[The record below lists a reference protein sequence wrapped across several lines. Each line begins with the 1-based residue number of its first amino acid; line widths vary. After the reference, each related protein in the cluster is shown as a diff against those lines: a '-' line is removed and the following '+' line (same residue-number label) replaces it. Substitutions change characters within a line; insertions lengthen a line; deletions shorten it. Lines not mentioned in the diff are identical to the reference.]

1 VKSKLTEMTKGS
13 TVAAASAQEGEG
25 WRGCDDP
32 SGFPRRGERRDEAA
46 MSTRELPMH
55 MPSGRTLRLAVTT
68 FAFAGL
74 IVAVNAAPAA
84 ATPPNNFVGTVLG
97 RGTLQS
103 NGSVPINAGLD
114 IVVAQNTVQP
124 GGSSGWHSHPG
135 GAIVVV
141 AQGQITTYESV
152 GGHCVITTYT
162 AGQAFTERADKA
174 LIAKNT
180 GSTVT
185 VVIATFPNVPVGV
198 ANAQRTDLPNPGT
211 CPGV

>member
-1 VKSKLTEMTKGS
+1 
-13 TVAAASAQEGEG
+13 
-25 WRGCDDP
+25 
-32 SGFPRRGERRDEAA
+32 
-46 MSTRELPMH
+46 MH
-55 MPSGRTLRLAVTT
+55 LPSGRTLRLAVTT

-74 IVAVNAAPAA
+74 VVAVNAAPAG

-103 NGSVPINAGLD
+103 NGSLPINGGLD

-152 GGHCVITTYT
+152 GGHCVITPYT
-162 AGQAFTERADKA
+162 AGQAFTERAGKA

-185 VVIATFPNVPVGV
+185 IVIATFPNVPVGV

>member
-1 VKSKLTEMTKGS
+1 M
-13 TVAAASAQEGEG
+13 
-25 WRGCDDP
+25 
-32 SGFPRRGERRDEAA
+32 
-46 MSTRELPMH
+46 
-55 MPSGRTLRLAVTT
+55 
-68 FAFAGL
+68 
-74 IVAVNAAPAA
+74 
-84 ATPPNNFVGTVLG
+84 
-97 RGTLQS
+97 
-103 NGSVPINAGLD
+103 D

-135 GAIVVV
+135 GAIVVI

-185 VVIATFPNVPVGV
+185 IVIATFPNVPVGV